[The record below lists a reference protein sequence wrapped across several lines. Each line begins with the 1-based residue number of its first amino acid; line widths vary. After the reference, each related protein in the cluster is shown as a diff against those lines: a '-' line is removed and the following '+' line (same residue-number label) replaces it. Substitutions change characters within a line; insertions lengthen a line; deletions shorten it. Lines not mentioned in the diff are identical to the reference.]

1 MGSLVDDVRYA
12 ARTLLRT
19 KGLTAIAI
27 VSLAVGIGASAA
39 MFSLVNAALL
49 RPRGVSQAEQL
60 VQLYVGDRG
69 SPYETTSYPSY
80 AELRERNGVLT
91 GLAGYGLGRQF
102 DVAFADDVERVWGE
116 AVSGNYFDVL
126 GVRPHI
132 GRTFLPEEDQ
142 VPGRNPVA
150 VIGYGLWQRR
160 FDSDSGVVGRT
171 VTINRQPLTVIG
183 VAPPQYRGMLAG
195 WTSEMWVPLMTMPLL
210 DPVRGERLL
219 TRGSRWLTLVGRL
232 EGGTTLDRARVRF
245 DVLTKEM
252 QAAHPDE
259 WRDRRED
266 GSVRELFITVLP
278 ERETRVPP
286 TMRAPAYAFA
296 ALLLVIVDLVL
307 VIACINLA
315 GMFLARAIARR
326 SEIAV
331 RLALGAGRWRIVRQL
346 LTESVLLSLVA
357 GVIGATLA
365 VWALAGVM
373 TQLPALPEGIRVG
386 LEVEPDWRI
395 IVYTL
400 VFSTLTGVLF
410 GLAPALQASRGALS
424 AVLKD
429 ASTVTARFR
438 RSRARQSL
446 IVAQLALSVLLLVA
460 AGLVLRSLEN
470 VRPTR
475 LGFASENYLVAP
487 LSLDEAAYDRQR
499 GQQFWEQLAGGV
511 RDVPGV
517 RTVSLVE
524 GMPGGF
530 MSRTRRSTGIEG
542 YTPGADEDMQIDAGI
557 VGPRYFTNLSVP
569 IVAGRDF
576 DERDREGAP
585 CVTIINEVFAQ
596 RYLGGSA
603 PALERH
609 LIRRNSADGAP
620 QMCRIVGIIRDDAW
634 QSLTR
639 EVRPFHALPL
649 LQSEHRD
656 MTLVVETAGDPAALT
671 PAVRQLIRRL
681 DPHLPLAGVR
691 TLGEHSDVTL
701 YPFRLVGLLMAGC
714 GVMALLLAIIGI
726 YGMVSWS
733 VAQRG
738 REVGIRIAFGAARS
752 DILALVVRQGML
764 PVGVGLGIGLLLGFA
779 LTRVLSGL
787 PINTEL
793 VFGVGAT
800 DPLTFAGVTL
810 LLGLVALAACCVPAL
825 RAARLDP
832 MVTLRDS

>member
-1 MGSLVDDVRYA
+1 
-12 ARTLLRT
+12 
-19 KGLTAIAI
+19 
-27 VSLAVGIGASAA
+27 
-39 MFSLVNAALL
+39 
-49 RPRGVSQAEQL
+49 
-60 VQLYVGDRG
+60 
-69 SPYETTSYPSY
+69 
-80 AELRERNGVLT
+80 
-91 GLAGYGLGRQF
+91 
-102 DVAFADDVERVWGE
+102 
-116 AVSGNYFDVL
+116 VL

-160 FDSDSGVVGRT
+160 FDTDSGVVGRT

-183 VAPPQYRGMLAG
+183 VAPPQYQGMVAG
-195 WTSEMWVPLMTMPLL
+195 WTSEMWVPLMTAPLL
-210 DPVRGERLL
+210 DPARGEHLL
-219 TRGSRWLTLVGRL
+219 TRGSRWLTMVGRL
-232 EGGTTLDRARVRF
+232 DGGTTLDRARVRF